1 MIFMERIL
9 DGVGLATTHSVPI
22 GTHDVK
28 CESRAVSLEYSA
40 PSGAHGDTSDSPGR
54 SDQSHEHWRC
64 SSSRAHSAWKDS
76 VSSLRATRIRA
87 MPVPRRRLVAR

>member
-1 MIFMERIL
+1 MIFMERSL

-40 PSGAHGDTSDSPGR
+40 PSGAHGDTWTRPADLTNLTNIGAAHPRGPTARGR
-54 SDQSHEHWRC
+54 
-64 SSSRAHSAWKDS
+64 
-76 VSSLRATRIRA
+76 TR
-87 MPVPRRRLVAR
+87 